1 MNLFRL
7 FAYLA
12 PAAAGLGVAAALA
25 LTRGRP
31 PRRRLVAALATLG
44 AVLVPLGLAAFAESL
59 SAFHAVAL
67 LTTGFAI
74 LVAGFF
80 LFTEALRL
88 PAEAGQV
95 LSGLLVA
102 ALFSSPFLYAPALQR
117 AEERGESME
126 SISRG
131 VTRTLEVNPF
141 MVAGYSVFGR
151 DLLRSRTFYTLGLES
166 YPFGTPRWG
175 ASAAGFAVAGFALFA
190 GAVCLWAL
198 RLSLAPPKAPGGPPP

>member
-1 MNLFRL
+1 MTFFRIL
-7 FAYLA
+7 AYLA

-31 PRRRLVAALATLG
+31 PRRRLVAALASLG
-44 AVLVPLGLAAFAESL
+44 AVLVVLGLAAFTESL
-59 SAFHAVAL
+59 RAFHAVAL
-67 LTTGFAI
+67 LTAGFSI

-95 LSGLLVA
+95 LSGLLIA
-102 ALFSSPFLYAPALQR
+102 ALFGTAFLFAPALRR
-117 AEERGESME
+117 AEETGASME
-126 SISRG
+126 TISRR

-141 MVAGYSVFGR
+141 MVVGYSVFGR
-151 DLLRSRTFYTLGLES
+151 DLLRSRTFYPLGLES

-175 ASAAGFAVAGFALFA
+175 ASAAGYALAGFVLFA
-190 GAVCLWAL
+190 GAVCLSAL
-198 RLSLAPPKAPGGPPP
+198 RLRGISPKRPGGPAP